1 MRPVK
6 KALVVFSLLAVW
18 HIGCSAGTFALADSE
33 KVIKI
38 TAKRFEHNPKQIV
51 LKKGEPV
58 TLEFT
63 SLDRP
68 HGFNCPG
75 LGIRTDILPGKVS
88 TIHFTPDKT
97 GTFPF
102 HCDLFCGEGHENMT
116 GEIIV
121 TE

>member
-1 MRPVK
+1 MIAVK
-6 KALVVFSLLAVW
+6 KALVAVTLLAVW
-18 HIGCSAGTFALADSE
+18 LIGCSAGAVAFADSE

-38 TAKRFEHNPKQIV
+38 TAKKFEHNPRKIT
-51 LKKGEPV
+51 LKKGEAV

-68 HGFNCPG
+68 HGFNCPD

-88 TIHFTPDKT
+88 RISFTPDKT

>member
-1 MRPVK
+1 MRLVQ
-6 KALVVFSLLAVW
+6 KALVALSLVAVW
-18 HIGCSAGTFALADSE
+18 HLGGSAGIVAHADSE

-38 TAKRFEHNPKQIV
+38 TAKRFEHDPKRIV

-68 HGFNCPG
+68 HGFNCPD

-88 TIHFTPDKT
+88 TIHLTPDKT

>member
-1 MRPVK
+1 MRLLR
-6 KALVVFSLLAVW
+6 KAAAFFFLLVVWLMGGPVGPGA
-18 HIGCSAGTFALADSE
+18 HAGSE

-38 TAKRFEHNPKQIV
+38 TAKRFEYNPSTIT

-58 TLEFT
+58 TLEFA

-68 HGFNCPG
+68 HGFNSPG
-75 LGIRTDILPGKVS
+75 LGIRTDILPGKAS
-88 TIHFTPDKT
+88 TIHLTPDKA

-102 HCDLFCGEGHENMT
+102 HCDLFCGDGHENMT

>member
-1 MRPVK
+1 MRPDK
-6 KALVVFSLLAVW
+6 KTLVVLSLLAIW
-18 HIGCSAGTFALADSE
+18 LIGCPAGIFAREDSE

-38 TAKRFEHNPKQIV
+38 TAKRFEHNPKKIV

-88 TIHFTPDKT
+88 RIHFTPDKT

-102 HCDLFCGEGHENMT
+102 HCDL
-116 GEIIV
+116 
-121 TE
+121 